1 MRKAAMW
8 LLLGFLLLPVGC
20 VPSLHPLYT
29 DQDVIFDQSVLG
41 VWAEDGSKE
50 TWALTRG
57 GEKEYRLVHT
67 DEDGK
72 KGEFVA
78 HLLKVEGRMF
88 LDLYPVEPEL
98 PQNDLYRDHLLRVH
112 SFVAVLQTEPAI
124 RISYVE
130 PQWLKKFLDKQPS
143 ALRHEKINDEV
154 VITASPKEL
163 QKFLLTHL
171 KTEGAFSEPSELRR
185 KKG

>member
-1 MRKAAMW
+1 MRKALKW
-8 LLLGFLLLPVGC
+8 FLPGFLSLLAGC

-41 VWAEDGSKE
+41 MWAEDNSKE
-50 TWALTRG
+50 TWALTRD
-57 GEKEYRLVHT
+57 GEKEYKLIHT

-98 PQNDLYRDHLLRVH
+98 PQNDFYRGHLLLVH
-112 SFVAVLQTEPAI
+112 RFAAVLQTEPAI
-124 RISYVE
+124 LISSLDSE
-130 PQWLKKFLDKQPS
+130 WLKKFLDKHPS
-143 ALRHEKINDEV
+143 ALRHEKVDDEIL
-154 VITASPKEL
+154 ITESPKEL
-163 QKFLLTHL
+163 KKFLLTHL
-171 KTEGAFSEPSELRR
+171 KTEGAFSKPIELKR
-185 KKG
+185 KKS